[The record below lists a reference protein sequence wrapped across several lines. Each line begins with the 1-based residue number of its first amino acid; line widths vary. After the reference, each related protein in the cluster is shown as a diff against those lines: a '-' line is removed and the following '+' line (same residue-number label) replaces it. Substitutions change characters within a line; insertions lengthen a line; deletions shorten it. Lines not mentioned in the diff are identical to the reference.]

1 MISRASSIQYPQ
13 YSLSLSLSLSLSV
26 SRSLG
31 LSYSLP
37 LTLTLSPF
45 PSTSLSSRTPNIDR
59 LALEGVKLSQHIAA
73 APLCTPSRAAFLT
86 GRYALRS
93 GRAQALLYAPP
104 EERAAASFTLTT
116 HRFPLLLELTAAVL
130 SCVCYKAVDPF
141 HKKSL

>member
-1 MISRASSIQYPQ
+1 MPNKA
-13 YSLSLSLSLSLSV
+13 LSLSV
-26 SRSLG
+26 TISVSL
-31 LSYSLP
+31 SNSP
-37 LTLTLSPF
+37 SPSHSHSLSPS
-45 PSTSLSSRTPNIDR
+45 PSLSSRTPNIDR

-93 GRAQALLYAPP
+93 GRAQALLYTTP

-130 SCVCYKAVDPF
+130 S
-141 HKKSL
+141 